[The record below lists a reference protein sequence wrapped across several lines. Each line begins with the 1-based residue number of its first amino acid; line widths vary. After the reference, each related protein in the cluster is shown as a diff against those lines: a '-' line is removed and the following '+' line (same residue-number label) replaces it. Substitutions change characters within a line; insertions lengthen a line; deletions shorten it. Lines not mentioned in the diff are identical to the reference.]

1 MANSLSSFSKQI
13 RDRRVQMNLNKS
25 LVALPLARFGFSE
38 VTGATRFNRP
48 KKARLYSVSYTA
60 ETAMS
65 TQSLVVSNEYLDVD
79 QTKAVHFF
87 IDDTQKLS
95 SNYDIYAE
103 YAPEATYALRNEM
116 DWKFLA
122 QVNNAFYTVGKLD
135 VEWSGAN
142 TSGITLTTALVTKML
157 SFAKAKLVQNR
168 VETTTPFFVVL
179 DPMDAMYWEQY
190 LTGTGNNVADTT
202 LRNGYLTT
210 LWALGLD
217 VYVSNNLYH
226 QITLTSTKNLAADDT
241 IVVAW
246 ITLTLKASPSA
257 AGEVDLGADEATT
270 LANIAHCI
278 NGTGT
283 PWTTYIELS
292 QDNRAILKQNLVTA
306 TLPAW
311 DHSILFTT
319 AGYVAI
325 TEWTDSGTAFSMGEH
340 QRKAILWQKG
350 CIDMVIQKN
359 VQSET
364 QRGTSQWVI
373 GDYVTTW
380 TRYGLK
386 TFEEWKQRM
395 VAILIKAV

>member
-65 TQSLVVSNEYLDVD
+65 TQSLTVSNEYLDVD

-116 DWKFLA
+116 DGKFLSE
-122 QVNNAFYTVGKLD
+122 VTNAFYTVGKLD
-135 VEWSGAN
+135 IEGSGAN
-142 TSGITLTTALVTKML
+142 TSGITITTSLITKML
-157 SFAKAKLVQNR
+157 SYAKAKLVQNR

-179 DPMDAMYWEQY
+179 DPMDATYWEQF
-190 LTGTGNNVADTT
+190 LTGTANTVADTT

-210 LWALGLD
+210 LGALGLD

-226 QITLTSTKNLAADDT
+226 TITMTSTKNLSEADT
-241 IVVAW
+241 ITVAG
-246 ITLTLKASPSA
+246 ITLTINATPSW
-257 AGEVDLGADEATT
+257 AGSVDLGADEATT
-270 LANIAHCI
+270 LANIAACI
-278 NGTGT
+278 NGTATAG
-283 PWTTYIELS
+283 TTYIELS
-292 QDNRAILKQNLVTA
+292 QDDRAKLKQNLVTA
-306 TLPAW
+306 TAST
-311 DHSILFTT
+311 HTIVFTT
-319 AGYVAI
+319 AGFVSIA
-325 TEWTDSGTAFSMGEH
+325 EGVDSGTAYSFGEH
-340 QRKAILWQKG
+340 QRKAILGQKG
-350 CIDMVIQKN
+350 CIDMVIQKS

-364 QRGTSQWVI
+364 QRGTSKGLI
-373 GDYVTTW
+373 GDFVTTR
-380 TRYGLK
+380 TRYGIK
-386 TFEEWKQRM
+386 TFTEGAQRM

>member
-1 MANSLSSFSKQI
+1 MVNNTAAFSKQI

-103 YAPEATYALRNEM
+103 YAPEAVYALRNEM
-116 DWKFLA
+116 DGKFLA
-122 QVNNAFYTVGKLD
+122 QVSNAFYTVGKLD
-135 VEWSGAN
+135 IEGTGAN
-142 TSGITLTTALVTKML
+142 TAGITITTSLITKML

-179 DPMDAMYWEQY
+179 DPMDAMYWEQF

-210 LWALGLD
+210 LGALGLD

-226 QITLTSTKNLAADDT
+226 TITMTSTKNLAADDAI
-241 IVVAW
+241 IVAG

-257 AGEVDLGADEATT
+257 PGEVDLGSDEATT
-270 LANIAHCI
+270 LANIAACI
-278 NGTGT
+278 NGTATAG
-283 PWTTYIELS
+283 TTYIELS
-292 QDNRAILKQNLVTA
+292 QDDRAKLKQNLVSAVADTH
-306 TLPAW
+306 T
-311 DHSILFTT
+311 IVFTT
-319 AGYVAI
+319 AWFVGI
-325 TEWTDSGTAFSMGEH
+325 TESVDSGTAYSMGEH

-350 CIDMVIQKN
+350 CIDMVIQKS

-364 QRGTSQWVI
+364 QRGTSQGLI
-373 GDYVTTW
+373 GEYVTTR

-386 TFEEWKQRM
+386 TFTEGAQRM